1 MAPKTFPSIKF
12 QVSPLEAV
20 GLEGV
25 FGFTMMSIFLV
36 PMYYLYV
43 GFRFGQNPRMVL
55 EDALHGFVQVTF
67 LSFNLS
73 SISFTKV
80 SSNIAIELGINCSDL
95 MTRKQLC

>member
-1 MAPKTFPSIKF
+1 
-12 QVSPLEAV
+12 
-20 GLEGV
+20 
-25 FGFTMMSIFLV
+25 MMSIFLV

-67 LSFNLS
+67 LIFNLI

-80 SSNIAIELGINCSDL
+80 SSNIMIELSIYYLDL